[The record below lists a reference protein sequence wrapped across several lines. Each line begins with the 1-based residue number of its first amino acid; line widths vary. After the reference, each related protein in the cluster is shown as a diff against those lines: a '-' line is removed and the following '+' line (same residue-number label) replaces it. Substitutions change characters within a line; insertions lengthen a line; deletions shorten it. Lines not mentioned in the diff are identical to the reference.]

1 MDYWTCVR
9 RWFWK
14 WGERRGEVHRE
25 GEEVRAIMGRQ
36 EKVPGRRSLRV
47 LYIALYTEL
56 CGVPSV
62 ISIIVGGLACL

>member
-1 MDYWTCVR
+1 MCEEVVLEVGG
-9 RWFWK
+9 K
-14 WGERRGEVHRE
+14 KRRGRE

>member
-1 MDYWTCVR
+1 MCEEVVVEVGG
-9 RWFWK
+9 K
-14 WGERRGEVHRE
+14 KRRGRE
-25 GEEVRAIMGRQ
+25 WEEVRAIMGRQ